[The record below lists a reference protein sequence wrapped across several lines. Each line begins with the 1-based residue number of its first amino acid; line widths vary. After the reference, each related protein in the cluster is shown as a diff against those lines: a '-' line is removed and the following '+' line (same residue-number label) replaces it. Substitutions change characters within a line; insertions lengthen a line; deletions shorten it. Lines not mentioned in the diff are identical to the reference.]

1 MVIDNKIKDGKL
13 QYNISREAAK
23 IPALSLSKIN
33 KDEQYKN
40 NRRTR
45 KKQAKV
51 FKPSKPEKNR
61 ELESTEG
68 LFPKQMENIDIKQIK
83 LIQITIQIKLKNRKI
98 N

>member
-1 MVIDNKIKDGKL
+1 MVIDNKIKDVKL
-13 QYNISREAAK
+13 QYNISRVAAK